1 MTLDKETEHRMFTGL
16 VDDVG
21 LIEHVA
27 DTSAGRELRLAC
39 RYTDLTDGESIA
51 CNGVCL
57 TVREHGV
64 TAEGQ
69 GWFTVAAVHTTLGRT
84 TLGEWTAGRQI
95 NLERAMKLGDRLGGH
110 LVLGHVDDV
119 GVVRDTRESGDAW
132 LIDVDVPEP
141 LRPLYVDKG
150 SIAIDGV
157 SLTVN
162 ALHDSGVQLSIIEY
176 TRRHTALGQ
185 LAAGSRVHIEV
196 DVLAKH
202 IQRLM
207 APYGAASHSAL
218 PAVHA
223 LADATLRSDTVHV

>member
-21 LIEHVA
+21 IIEHVA

-39 RYTDLTDGESIA
+39 RYTDLVDGESIA

-64 TAEGQ
+64 TGEGQ

-84 TLGEWTAGRQI
+84 TLGEWTAGRRV

-119 GVVRDTRESGDAW
+119 GLVHATRESGDAW
-132 LIDVDVPEP
+132 LIEVDVPEA

-162 ALHDSGVQLSIIEY
+162 ALRDSGVQLSIIEY

-207 APYGAASHSAL
+207 APYGAAA
-218 PAVHA
+218 AINT
-223 LADATLRSDTVHV
+223 LAGAALRSETVHV

>member
-1 MTLDKETEHRMFTGL
+1 MFTGL

-39 RYTDLTDGESIA
+39 RYTDLVDGESIA

-84 TLGEWTAGRQI
+84 TLGEWTAGRRV

-119 GVVRDTRESGDAW
+119 GLVQATRESGDAW
-132 LIDVDVPEP
+132 LIEVDVPGA

-162 ALHDSGVQLSIIEY
+162 ALRDSGVQLSIIEY

-207 APYGAASHSAL
+207 APYGAAA
-218 PAVHA
+218 AINT
-223 LADATLRSDTVHV
+223 LAGAALRSETVHV

>member
-1 MTLDKETEHRMFTGL
+1 MFTGL

-21 LIEHVA
+21 IIQHVA
-27 DTSAGRELRLAC
+27 DTSAGRELRLTC
-39 RYTDLTDGESIA
+39 RYTDLVDGESIA

-57 TVREHGV
+57 TVREQGV

-84 TLGEWTAGRQI
+84 TLGEWAPGRRI

-119 GVVRDTRESGDAW
+119 GLVHAIRESGDAW
-132 LIDVDVPEP
+132 LIDVDVPEA

-162 ALHDSGVQLSIIEY
+162 ALRHSGVQLSIIEY

-185 LAAGSRVHIEV
+185 LVAGSRVHIEV

-207 APYGAASHSAL
+207 APYGAAA
-218 PAVHA
+218 AINT
-223 LADATLRSDTVHV
+223 LAGAALRSETIHV